1 MFSISL
7 HNTIIMP
14 KIETQNPNIILT
26 FFLVSTALNQVR
38 PKENT
43 DPKNASVST
52 FLYSLSPAVSPAD
65 PSNHILVP

>member
-7 HNTIIMP
+7 YNTTVML
-14 KIETQNPNIILT
+14 KIETRNPNIILS
-26 FFLVSTALNQVR
+26 FLSTALNQVK

-43 DPKNASVST
+43 DPEDASVST
-52 FLYSLSPAVSPAD
+52 FIHSLPPAVSPAD